1 MSDYVRPLVAAL
13 RGADSQP
20 DGMDTM
26 SAVVLMAVLGHRLRI
41 AIWRILLPYK
51 SAGLSAGAIAVQTD
65 MAPSSLSFHL
75 QQMAKAGLL
84 ALRHDGR
91 YTIYSVN
98 TEIIVALCD
107 YLSNAVGN
115 GDQRRQGCSTL
126 STEGPLEECVDT
138 AESGGVAILI
148 EAKERS
154 LAKTPGL

>member
-1 MSDYVRPLVAAL
+1 MSDNVRPPVAAVL
-13 RGADSQP
+13 GADSRP
-20 DGMDTM
+20 DGMDLA

-41 AIWRILLPYK
+41 EIWRVLLPYK

-75 QQMAKAGLL
+75 QQMVKAGLL

-98 TEIIVALCD
+98 TEIVVALFD

-115 GDQRRQGCSTL
+115 GDQRSGDQRL
-126 STEGPLEECVDT
+126 S
-138 AESGGVAILI
+138 
-148 EAKERS
+148 
-154 LAKTPGL
+154 

>member
-1 MSDYVRPLVAAL
+1 MSDNVRPPVAAVL
-13 RGADSQP
+13 GADSRP
-20 DGMDTM
+20 DGMDSV

-41 AIWRILLPYK
+41 EIWRVLLPYK

-75 QQMAKAGLL
+75 QQMVKAGLL

-98 TEIIVALCD
+98 TEIVVALCD

-115 GDQRRQGCSTL
+115 GDQRSGDQRL
-126 STEGPLEECVDT
+126 S
-138 AESGGVAILI
+138 
-148 EAKERS
+148 
-154 LAKTPGL
+154 